1 MSLDMREFRQKQVKT
16 VFSEETKVLIL
27 LRKLVKV
34 ISQEIHMHVY
44 LSLTSLNFLPI
55 SLIEGAVD
63 EDGRKPSICDTFTHA
78 G

>member
-44 LSLTSLNFLPI
+44 LSLTSLNSLPI
-55 SLIEGAVD
+55 SQIEGAVD
-63 EDGRKPSICDTFTHA
+63 EDGRKPSIWDTFTHA